1 MRDTKPGER
10 GYHLER
16 AHRHD
21 ASVTFKVLVDSFVS
35 GFRYVDMN
43 GAFVL
48 SYIFARPSVQ

>member
-1 MRDTKPGER
+1 MRDTK
-10 GYHLER
+10 
-16 AHRHD
+16 HD